1 MVVDRDINCKL
12 MVKDFLKP
20 GLKVHL
26 SDLFCWRWTTVY
38 TDLVGNDGYADT
50 TQRDLLLP
58 YVLNKHDIDFS
69 DQNRL
74 RCVSRGDLS
83 VIIAKRGFS
92 SQFDCL
98 SERRKNSTRV
108 ELPFPFITC
117 LDFGLGSLKTCSLC
131 QRWKTLFSWV
141 WKQGLRMPKDD
152 GRRPSARY
160 SGPLCSPPRSRLPGP
175 PAFWQ
180 PENGWL

>member
-74 RCVSRGDLS
+74 RCVSRRTFPSSLQKEAFQVS
-83 VIIAKRGFS
+83 SIA
-92 SQFDCL
+92 SQKG
-98 SERRKNSTRV
+98 E
-108 ELPFPFITC
+108 
-117 LDFGLGSLKTCSLC
+117 KT
-131 QRWKTLFSWV
+131 Q
-141 WKQGLRMPKDD
+141 Q
-152 GRRPSARY
+152 
-160 SGPLCSPPRSRLPGP
+160 
-175 PAFWQ
+175 
-180 PENGWL
+180 E